1 MSNLKIK
8 SRADFLELLKT
19 NPGVIV
25 IKFSAKWCKPCLQ
38 IKSNVESFFSQLDA
52 DQPSLCYD
60 LDIDECSDVFAFLK
74 AKKMVTT
81 IPALLC
87 YFKGNESYIPD
98 DSISSSE
105 LIDIHAFFERIRAD
119 DAFRGVE

>member
-1 MSNLKIK
+1 MSNLKIN
-8 SRADFLELLKT
+8 SRADFLEMLKT

-25 IKFSAKWCKPCLQ
+25 IKFGAKWCKPCLR
-38 IKSNVESFFSQLDA
+38 IKPNVDQFLSQLTA
-52 DQPSLCYD
+52 DQPALCFD

-98 DSISSSE
+98 DSISSSD
-105 LIDIHAFFERIRAD
+105 LNDIHAFFERIRAE
-119 DAFRGVE
+119 DAFGEEI